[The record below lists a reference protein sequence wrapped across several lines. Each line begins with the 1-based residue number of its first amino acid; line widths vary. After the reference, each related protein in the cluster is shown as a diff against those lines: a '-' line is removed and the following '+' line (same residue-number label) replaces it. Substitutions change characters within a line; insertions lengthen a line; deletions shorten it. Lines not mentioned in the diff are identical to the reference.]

1 MIPILLY
8 ILYKKKG
15 KDISRAA
22 KKVIGKAKT
31 KRLLRKAE
39 RMERDQDIKGEIK
52 KPFQIDQKLCI
63 KCGACIATCKFSA
76 IVKK

>member
-39 RMERDQDIKGEIK
+39 RMSRVENKTRRRSLKNVYSKFRNRRRYRKGTRD
-52 KPFQIDQKLCI
+52 
-63 KCGACIATCKFSA
+63 
-76 IVKK
+76 

>member
-22 KKVIGKAKT
+22 KKVLGKAKARRVL
-31 KRLLRKAE
+31 KKAE
-39 RMERDQDIKGEIK
+39 KASRTENRPRKRRIKNVYS
-52 KPFQIDQKLCI
+52 
-63 KCGACIATCKFSA
+63 KFRNSRLNRKRA
-76 IVKK
+76 RNR

>member
-22 KKVIGKAKT
+22 KKMLGKAKA
-31 KRLLRKAE
+31 KRMLKRAEKMSRAENKTRRRPLKNVYSKFRNRRRYRKGTG
-39 RMERDQDIKGEIK
+39 D
-52 KPFQIDQKLCI
+52 
-63 KCGACIATCKFSA
+63 
-76 IVKK
+76 

>member
-22 KKVIGKAKT
+22 KKMLGKAKA
-31 KRLLRKAE
+31 KRMLKRAE
-39 RMERDQDIKGEIK
+39 RMSRVENKTRRRPLKNVYSKFRNRRRYRKGTG
-52 KPFQIDQKLCI
+52 D
-63 KCGACIATCKFSA
+63 
-76 IVKK
+76 

>member
-39 RMERDQDIKGEIK
+39 RMSRVENKTRRRPLKNVYSKFRNRRRYRKGTG
-52 KPFQIDQKLCI
+52 D
-63 KCGACIATCKFSA
+63 
-76 IVKK
+76 